1 MDIGSLSI
9 AMSQSSIQTQVGTAL
24 LKMSMDNSEQVA
36 ENLNAMMGNVAV
48 DTNLGNIIDV
58 RA

>member
-9 AMSQSSIQTQVGTAL
+9 AMSQSSVQTQVGTAL
-24 LKMSMDNSEQVA
+24 LKMSMDNSEKVA
-36 ENLNAMMGNVAV
+36 ENLNAMMGKVAV
-48 DTNLGNIIDV
+48 DTNLGNIIDA

>member
-9 AMSQSSIQTQVGTAL
+9 AMSQSSLQTQVGTAL

-36 ENLNAMMGNVAV
+36 ENLNAMRGKVAV

-58 RA
+58 RD